1 MQWIVQR
8 GLTLPFYWY
17 GYINSYNARARQPW
31 SCITAPCKL
40 HYIIFR
46 EIEKE
51 KFSMKKDNVKIKD
64 KITYID
70 DINVITSIV
79 PYYFDGDEYT
89 PYYSSIAQVTAIAL
103 YYLEGISFEADDF
116 VYDLVMSPENDD
128 VFKLIRKFLFSS
140 VNKADTTYYQHMVD
154 IMEQVDDIV
163 DFEKQKRIH
172 NTKAFSIV
180 GEMCEAVL
188 DVISNF
194 ANLNI
199 NALTPEN
206 IEMAKTFMEKLKDK
220 EITRE
225 TLADAVR
232 DAADQFKM
240 PENDVIEGQRQRIA
254 EQQTQLQEKEAEI
267 QELRKWKRD
276 HESRKPKTV
285 KGSGKTGAKST
296 GNK

>member
-1 MQWIVQR
+1 MIKENVR
-8 GLTLPFYWY
+8 
-17 GYINSYNARARQPW
+17 IKSN
-31 SCITAPCKL
+31 IT
-40 HYIIFR
+40 
-46 EIEKE
+46 
-51 KFSMKKDNVKIKD
+51 D
-64 KITYID
+64 ID
-70 DINVITSIV
+70 DMNVVTTIV
-79 PYYFDGDEYT
+79 PYYFDDKEYT
-89 PYYSSIAQVTAIAL
+89 PYYSNIGKVTAIAL
-103 YYLEGISFEADDF
+103 YYLEGISFETDD
-116 VYDLVMSPENDD
+116 YIYGLVMDPDNED
-128 VFKLIRKFLFSS
+128 VFRLVKKFLFPS
-140 VNKADTTYYQHMVD
+140 VNKSDAMYFQRMEMV
-154 IMEQVDDIV
+154 MEQVDDIV
-163 DFEKQKRIH
+163 EFNKQKIIH
-172 NTKAFSIV
+172 NTDAFSIV
-180 GEMCEAVL
+180 GEMCE
-188 DVISNF
+188 VIVDALSNF

-285 KGSGKTGAKST
+285 KGSGKTGEKST